1 MEINDHF
8 YSTAHF
14 FPKQLKNSC
23 KSRSGELKNS
33 SGKFF
38 WGRIFQS
45 GSKTRLWLHAPS
57 TWWSIC
63 SALSSSESTTRHSSF
78 PLRWN
83 SWSDLWGKQLWRWQA
98 VTRLTQAK
106 TKWRSSRCRT
116 HGWMS
121 QHHWPEQTVLNDCV
135 FFATAWQLEAVV
147 LSRESKEP
155 NRAFLTWEQQ
165 DKLSVNHWNYFQ
177 ITYLGPGRPAGGHGT
192 RRPRGL
198 HHLSLSGCPLDWM
211 PSCYWSP
218 RRGQSST
225 RTRDH
230 YRY

>member
-1 MEINDHF
+1 MGRCLWWEKERRDGNKR
-8 YSTAHF
+8 SLLLNCSLLSKTTEEQLQKQVWWAQ
-14 FPKQLKNSC
+14 KQLWS
-23 KSRSGELKNS
+23 
-33 SGKFF
+33 
-38 WGRIFQS
+38 IFLRQNFPVWQQNW
-45 GSKTRLWLHAPS
+45 LWPHAPS

-63 SALSSSESTTRHSSF
+63 SALSSSESTTRYSSF

-98 VTRLTQAK
+98 VTRVTQAK
-106 TKWRSSRCRT
+106 TKRRSSRCRT

-135 FFATAWQLEAVV
+135 FFTTAWQLEAVV
-147 LSRESKEP
+147 LSRESK
-155 NRAFLTWEQQ
+155 
-165 DKLSVNHWNYFQ
+165 LSVNYWNYFQ
-177 ITYLGPGRPAGGHGT
+177 RTYLDPGRPAGGHGT

-225 RTRDH
+225 RTRDR